1 MAHRRRLGK
10 KLFKALLP
18 IFLVLAVATAV
29 ALAFIVYGTT
39 RPPRRA
45 YLVTPQAFSQ
55 ISGPALK
62 VSDQTWR
69 NRDNTTARGW
79 LLRGSEGAPAVVL
92 VHPYGS
98 DRSWLF
104 NLGVKINEATSFT
117 ILWPDLRGHGLTPP
131 VDWTSFGTQEADD
144 IHAAIDFLRTL
155 KADDGRQL
163 VGDRIGLYGVEL
175 GAYASLAAAVSDT
188 AVRALVLDS
197 VPRNPDEL
205 LQAAVKDDL
214 GVNFRPLQYLTEVA
228 MRLYFM
234 GAYKNT
240 STCEMAASLKQ
251 PRVMLLSGL
260 DAGYL
265 RDSTIALARCFPSP
279 ANVDAK
285 TDLPLTG
292 LNLAS
297 APGEQ
302 GEGYDRQVIDFLN
315 RTLH

>member
-1 MAHRRRLGK
+1 MAHRRKLGK

-18 IFLVLAVATAV
+18 IFFVLAVATAV

-62 VSDQTWR
+62 VSDQTWS
-69 NRDNTTARGW
+69 NRDNTSARGW

-131 VDWTSFGTQEADD
+131 VHWTSFGTREADD
-144 IHAAIDFLRTL
+144 IHAATDFLRTL
-155 KADDGRQL
+155 KTGDGRQL
-163 VGDRIGLYGVEL
+163 IGDRIGLYGVEL
-175 GAYASLAAAVSDT
+175 GAYASLAAAASDT

-197 VPRNPDEL
+197 VPRTPDEL
-205 LQAAVKDDL
+205 VQAAVKDDL
-214 GVNFRPLQYLTEVA
+214 GVNARPLQYLTEVA
-228 MRLYFM
+228 MRFYFM
-234 GAYKNT
+234 GEYKNT
-240 STCEMAASLKQ
+240 STCEMAASLKE
-251 PRVMLLSGL
+251 PRVMLLSGP

-279 ANVDAK
+279 AKVDAK
-285 TDLPLTG
+285 TDLFLTG

-315 RTLH
+315 KSLR